1 MKKLL
6 SALFL
11 AAAIAA
17 AFYLYAGYY
26 NGALYRDVP
35 AARPNPARPA
45 IVILSG
51 DMGNRVGMAPK
62 IAARL
67 NARGYAVVTV
77 NSLTYFSPRRTPG
90 EAAAL
95 IDDAM
100 TRAMH
105 LGRTDHVVLIGQS
118 FGADMLHAGLAELPL
133 ARRQPIQSVVL
144 VVPGEDIIFRASPIE
159 LAGLEI
165 PDQHAL
171 QTASKLTWVPVTC
184 IRGADEDNSLCP
196 DLTMPNVWRIVLPG
210 GHKLKSDDGALE
222 AAILPVIER
231 AAITAGSN

>member
-11 AAAIAA
+11 AAVLAA
-17 AFYLYAGYY
+17 VFYLYAGYY
-26 NGALYRDVP
+26 TGPLYRDLPV
-35 AARPNPARPA
+35 AHPNPARPA

-51 DMGNRVGMAPK
+51 DMGNRLGMAPK

-67 NARGYAVVTV
+67 NERGYAVVTV

-100 TRAMH
+100 ARAMR
-105 LGRTDHVVLIGQS
+105 LGRTDRVVLVGQS
-118 FGADMLHAGLAELPL
+118 FGADMLHAGLAELPP
-133 ARRQPIQSVVL
+133 ARRQPVKSVVL

-159 LAGLEI
+159 LAGLEV
-165 PDQHAL
+165 PDQRAL
-171 QTASKLTWVPVTC
+171 DTAARLTWVPVIC
-184 IRGADEDNSLCP
+184 IRGAEEGNSLCP
-196 DLTMPNVWRIVLPG
+196 ELAMPNVWRIVLPG
-210 GHKLKSDDGALE
+210 GHKLNSDDGALE
-222 AAILPVIER
+222 AAILPAIQR
-231 AAITAGSN
+231 AGVTTGSK